1 MSVLGVRD
9 GVTGYNAL
17 QIQIEQLQIQIL
29 SVCGVLQTMS
39 EVTMQ
44 NKYKSNEYKYVYFLS
59 V

>member
-44 NKYKSNEYKYVYFLS
+44 NKYKYK
-59 V
+59 